1 MDENVRSCDL
11 AILDAERISASML
24 NPPNDPREYIER
36 FYPKA
41 PIPPLDHVVRTAR
54 PMVAKVNGGIWKALC
69 ECGMRTDLAK
79 SKVAPGC
86 VVWLSQP
93 LGFCMRCGN
102 QGTGRGWRPIVL
114 PPAEMIAQIELI
126 LMCRPNIGDRNWEP
140 DESIADLIY
149 QNREHGDPVPED
161 IELHVTGAH

>member
-1 MDENVRSCDL
+1 MSEVVVS
-11 AILDAERISASML
+11 IIIDAARISEAMSV
-24 NPPNDPREYIER
+24 PPKDPREYIER

-41 PIPPLDHVVRTAR
+41 PIPPIDHVVRTAT

-86 VVWLSQP
+86 VVWLDQP

-102 QGTGRGWRPIVL
+102 QAHGRGWRPVVV
-114 PPAEMIAQIELI
+114 PDPVMRAQIEAI
-126 LMCRPNIGDRNWEP
+126 LSCRPNIGDRNWEP
-140 DESIADLIY
+140 SETIEDLVH
-149 QNREHGDPVPED
+149 QNREHGDPVPEE
-161 IELHVTGAH
+161 IELSIMGAH